1 MVNREAPNAAAM
13 GTKAYREKI
22 HKETKFAR
30 DHKNLPFTF
39 SKPKKY
45 KSNNVLFI
53 CPVCEDE
60 IFITEDTIMVICDRC
75 KTLSRTKPKKD

>member
-1 MVNREAPNAAAM
+1 MSSREAPNAMAM

-22 HKETKFAR
+22 HKDSKFID

-39 SKPKKY
+39 SKPKKS
-45 KSNNVLFI
+45 KASNILFI
-53 CPVCEDE
+53 CPGCEKE
-60 IFITEDTIMVICDRC
+60 LFITEDTLMIICEHC